1 MPDGS
6 EISPGELRRWLTRID
21 ETLKSLVLRVEHEGL
36 EQRMQLEYDTLERR
50 VHDLEDGRSS
60 LVKILVSAVIGVVV
74 TAVLVALKTQG
85 AAP

>member
-21 ETLKSLVLRVEHEGL
+21 ETLKSLVLRVEH
-36 EQRMQLEYDTLERR
+36 DALERR
-50 VHDLEDGRSS
+50 VQDLEDGRSS